1 MRRINE
7 SHVDLPAALI
17 RRMDGRIAF
26 WSPAMEER
34 YGFAACEA
42 IGRVSHQL
50 LRTTSWQALDE
61 IETVLVDRNEWSGG
75 LIHRRVDGR
84 PVMAANRWYF
94 LAETGVRQALV
105 TELHSDIVPVGSVAG
120 AQFADVMATVAHE
133 LSQPLTAIGSYI
145 SGTQRTFKTGWPD
158 QIRSGQAMTQA
169 IAQVTRTRETLRI
182 IRSLGDDLREKQ
194 EELARS
200 YATLKATFAQTKQI
214 LDSTGRLVSRSRTV
228 RAEIVAAREQR
239 QPDTRNYGV
248 VQTPGGSLVVQNVE
262 VFQSL
267 LRRVGRAKLDAQSHQ
282 MVKLLLAVEEAKL
295 RAESRHAQLHE
306 LSVPRTLA
314 FGPTDEPA

>member
-7 SHVDLPAALI
+7 SHDLPAALI
-17 RRMDGRIAF
+17 RQMDGRIAF

-42 IGRVSHQL
+42 IGRASHQL

-61 IETVLVDRNEWSGG
+61 IETVLVDRNEWFGG
-75 LIHRRVDGR
+75 LIHRRADGR
-84 PVMAANRWYF
+84 PVMAANHWYF
-94 LAETGVRQALV
+94 LAETGVREALV

-120 AQFADVMATVAHE
+120 AQLADVMATVAHE

-158 QIRSGQAMTQA
+158 RIRSGQAMTQA
-169 IAQVTRTRETLRI
+169 TAQVTRTRETLRI
-182 IRSLGDDLREKQ
+182 IRGLGNDLRKKQ
-194 EELARS
+194 EKLARS
-200 YATLKATFAQTKQI
+200 YTALEATLSQTKQI
-214 LDSTGRLVSRSRTV
+214 LGSSSRLVSQSRAV
-228 RAEIVAAREQR
+228 RAETVAAREQR
-239 QPDTRNYGV
+239 KSDKRIN
-248 VQTPGGSLVVQNVE
+248 LVVQAPLGSLAVQNME

-267 LRRVGRAKLDAQSHQ
+267 LRRVGRAKLDAQSQH

-295 RAESRHAQLHE
+295 RA
-306 LSVPRTLA
+306 
-314 FGPTDEPA
+314 